1 LLFEKQLDRKFLG
14 ALCLLAD
21 NQLNNFVNYLLLIN
35 LAEEV
40 TTGHSP
46 FGSNLFPVGLLRRH
60 RVDTFAQNFRYT
72 DMKQKLLLMILD
84 GWGLGDGSASDVI
97 ASTPTPWMDSL
108 KEREDVAFASLRA
121 CGEDVGLPEGQMG
134 NSEVGHLN
142 IGAGRIV
149 YQDLVRINRA
159 VADGSMAN
167 NAVLQQAFAYALAG
181 HKKVHLLGLVSDG
194 GVHAATPHLFK
205 LIEAAENSGLEDVF
219 VHVLTDGR
227 DTDPRSGAGY
237 VFELE
242 EYLRGKNTRIAS
254 VCGRYYTMDR
264 DKRWERVKRGYDL
277 LLHGTGAS
285 FASASE
291 AIADSYERGITD
303 EFIEPSVITGGNG
316 LPLATVSEGDVF
328 ICFNFRTD
336 RLREIT
342 TVLTQKDMP
351 EFGMKT
357 LPLHYL
363 TMAVYDDSFRGIRVI
378 FDKEVVTQT
387 LGEVMEQHKIPQIR
401 IAETEKYPHV
411 TFFFS
416 GGREEPFEG
425 ESRILIPSPRDVATY
440 DLKPAMSAP
449 EITRA
454 IVPELQKG
462 DAGFICLN
470 FANGDMVG
478 HTGVYPAI
486 EEAVKTVDM
495 CTGIVAEEAIKNGY
509 AVIITADHGNAD
521 FALNE
526 DGSPNTAHSLN
537 LVPLYLLNT
546 PWRHLHNGRLA
557 DLAPTIL
564 TVMGL
569 PVPEQM
575 TGTVL
580 V

>member
-1 LLFEKQLDRKFLG
+1 
-14 ALCLLAD
+14 
-21 NQLNNFVNYLLLIN
+21 
-35 LAEEV
+35 
-40 TTGHSP
+40 
-46 FGSNLFPVGLLRRH
+46 
-60 RVDTFAQNFRYT
+60 
-72 DMKQKLLLMILD
+72 MILD

-97 ASTPTPWMDSL
+97 ASTPTPYLDSL
-108 KEREDVAFASLRA
+108 NERDDVAFSTLKA

-159 VADGSMAN
+159 VADGSMAQN
-167 NAVLQQAFAYALAG
+167 LVLQQALEYAISEQ
-181 HKKVHLLGLVSDG
+181 KKVHFLGLVSDG

-205 LIEAAENSGLEDVF
+205 LIEAAENAGLKDVF

-227 DTDPRSGAGY
+227 DTDPRSGEGY
-237 VFELE
+237 VQELE
-242 EYLRGKNTRIAS
+242 EYLKGKNTRIAS

-277 LLHGTGAS
+277 LLHGTGTSYFTA
-285 FASASE
+285 AE
-291 AIADSYERGITD
+291 AIADSYNRGITD
-303 EFIEPSVITGGNG
+303 EFIEPSVITDENG

-351 EFGMKT
+351 EYGMHT

-378 FDKEVVTQT
+378 FDKEIIAHT

-425 ESRILIPSPRDVATY
+425 ESRILVPSPRDVATY

-454 IVPELQKG
+454 ILPELQKG
-462 DAGFICLN
+462 EAGFICLN

-478 HTGVYPAI
+478 HTGVYAAI
-486 EEAVKTVDM
+486 EEAVKMVDR
-495 CTGIVAEEAIKNGY
+495 CTELVAEEAVKNGY

-521 FALNE
+521 YALNA
-526 DGSPNTAHSLN
+526 DGTPNTAHSLN
-537 LVPLYLLNT
+537 VVPLWLMNT
-546 PWRHLHNGRLA
+546 PWKDLHNGRLA

-564 TVMGL
+564 KVMGL
-569 PVPEQM
+569 PIPEKM
-575 TGTVL
+575 TGTAL